1 MERIIRELKKKAGA
15 FRPGKEEIA
24 ADHVVCGKECDVTG
38 ALGFFTPSA
47 NDLTVHGCS
56 RGKIYKKTPSNEF
69 VTSYY
74 LDVDNRLIAI
84 SSKEQIDY

>member
-1 MERIIRELKKKAGA
+1 MARIIRELKTKAGA

-24 ADHVVCGKECDVTG
+24 ADHVVCGKACDVIS

-56 RGKIYKKTPSNEF
+56 RRKIYKKRPRMS
-69 VTSYY
+69 
-74 LDVDNRLIAI
+74 L
-84 SSKEQIDY
+84 